1 MQLAALTVFRSK
13 DDAKGARS
21 TVKARP
27 HSMLGYAEHGKCMAR
42 SDNAR
47 LDAHVHPRTVVAH
60 GRGPAQ
66 AAGAARDF
74 AYFPNSTTP

>member
-1 MQLAALTVFRSK
+1 
-13 DDAKGARS
+13 
-21 TVKARP
+21 
-27 HSMLGYAEHGKCMAR
+27 MLGYAEHGKCMAR